1 MAGQQT
7 LKTTAWLRKP
17 FEKVLDYLYAEFV
30 KLNTMLTELFTN
42 YTVEYYI
49 PTHASRTVYNVFIA
63 KRGYTIISVDY
74 VPDVAQ
80 GATLTATVVKAVSTA
95 TPASGTTPI
104 SSSGGVNLNGTAHT
118 VQNVTLTS
126 TSADLVLA
134 SGNRIGVVLSGALST
149 GAGLLVINMKK
160 T

>member
-1 MAGQQT
+1 MPQVT
-7 LKTTAWLRKP
+7 LRTTRWLRMHWER
-17 FEKVLDYLYAEFV
+17 FLDAMV
-30 KLNTMLTELFTN
+30 AQGISLNAMFTELFADK
-42 YTVEYYI
+42 TVEYYI

-63 KRGYTIISVDY
+63 KRGYTVTSVDF

-80 GATLTATVVKAVSTA
+80 GATLTATVVKASGTA
-95 TPASGTTPI
+95 APAAGTTPI
-104 SSSGGVNLNGTAHT
+104 TAAAALNLNGTANT
-118 VQNVTLTS
+118 VQNATLTT

-149 GAGLLVINMKK
+149 GAGLLVIRMRR

>member
-7 LKTTAWLRKP
+7 LKTTSWLRKS
-17 FEKVLDYLYAEFV
+17 FETAKLLYAEFV

-42 YTVEYYI
+42 HTVTYYI
-49 PTHASRTVYNVFIA
+49 PTHASRTAYNVFIA
-63 KRGYTIISVDY
+63 KRGYTVVGVDF

-80 GATLTATVVKAVSTA
+80 GATLTATVVKVTGTSAPSA
-95 TPASGTTPI
+95 GTTPLH
-104 SSSGGVNLNGTAHT
+104 SGTLNCNGTANT
-118 VQNVTLTS
+118 VQTATLTT